1 MRLLQ
6 WELYS
11 RGQKEKVEN
20 DAQCPWLRKAG
31 DENKDRMGGME
42 NILRPEKNVVEEP
55 LGEILCVCMYA
66 HEYGCFVF
74 IF

>member
-1 MRLLQ
+1 
-6 WELYS
+6 
-11 RGQKEKVEN
+11 
-20 DAQCPWLRKAG
+20 
-31 DENKDRMGGME
+31 MGGME